1 MTRRQHQEVLTI
13 TIVQHHALARV
24 HKRMPHRLRMSAG
37 PRNPT
42 IIRLA
47 ACAFIGCLLS
57 ACTGLETEN
66 TAGDQEALILR
77 LDQCLEQQRVTHEK
91 LDAQQAMQQHQSE
104 QVTELKGMLANLP
117 RGATAPPSDR
127 KQCKARAGKEDKLIV
142 GAKER
147 VWLPNLGLTLP
158 ARVDTGAET
167 ASLDARNITPFERN
181 GKRWVRFEI
190 LHPDTKEH
198 VEVERKLER
207 TVSIV
212 QSNSPEPERRPV
224 VKLRVTLGHVN
235 QTAEFTL
242 SNRSHLDYQI
252 LVGRNILQDVMI
264 VDVSKRNI
272 APAIVPDPES
282 SDSS

>member
-1 MTRRQHQEVLTI
+1 MSDGPLHQ
-13 TIVQHHALARV
+13 A
-24 HKRMPHRLRMSAG
+24 
-37 PRNPT
+37 
-42 IIRLA
+42 IIRLS

-57 ACTGLETEN
+57 ACTGLDAES
-66 TAGDQEALILR
+66 AASDHDALILR

-91 LDAQQAMQQHQSE
+91 LDAQQVLQQRQSE
-104 QVTELKGMLANLP
+104 QVTEVKGMLAKLP
-117 RGATAPPSDR
+117 RRDTTPPTDR

-190 LHPDTKEH
+190 LHPETKEH

-207 TVSIV
+207 TVSII